1 MVKSQMYPL
10 MHIGDNIIHFKGIN
24 DINLKKIAEDIRHL
38 GKKWANFGSEMF
50 ISSILIKRNN
60 RLNSVI
66 KNTNDEL
73 QELYRKHNFYRLEP
87 FYVMMMSISQI
98 MVWIF

>member
-1 MVKSQMYPL
+1 MYPL
-10 MHIGDNIIHFKGIN
+10 MHIGDNIIHFKAIN
-24 DINLKKIAEDIRHL
+24 DINLKKIAEDIINL

-66 KNTNDEL
+66 RNTNDEL
-73 QELYRKHNFYRLEP
+73 QELFTKYDFYRLEA
-87 FYVMMMSISQI
+87 FYVVMMSISQI